1 MSTLLFSAGQLGQF
15 DYVKKASGWQ
25 IRFTPASP
33 RFNSYDV
40 TVVTN
45 GLFNENQGIGTDK
58 KVVGL
63 SEITSQNVNVAS
75 GAQENIVSFSSTMRS
90 AKVRT
95 MFNLGNN
102 EYQSAE
108 INMVHDGTNV
118 SFSVW
123 GDMASTTDQEY
134 GNSGIGTYDAEIS
147 GGNVL
152 LKFTNNVGSA
162 LTATSSVVSLQHCYW
177 YFFQ

>member
-1 MSTLLFSAGQLGQF
+1 MGRSDSSQ
-15 DYVKKASGWQ
+15 
-25 IRFTPASP
+25 PP

-40 TVVTN
+40 TLVTN

-58 KVVGL
+58 HLVGL
-63 SEITSQNVNVAS
+63 SEIVSENVDVAS
-75 GAQENIVSFSSTMRS
+75 GSQENIVSFSSTMRS

-123 GDMASTTDQEY
+123 GDMALLQIRSM
-134 GNSGIGTYDAEIS
+134 EIL
-147 GGNVL
+147 V
-152 LKFTNNVGSA
+152 
-162 LTATSSVVSLQHCYW
+162 SVPMMQRSMVVM
-177 YFFQ
+177 FF